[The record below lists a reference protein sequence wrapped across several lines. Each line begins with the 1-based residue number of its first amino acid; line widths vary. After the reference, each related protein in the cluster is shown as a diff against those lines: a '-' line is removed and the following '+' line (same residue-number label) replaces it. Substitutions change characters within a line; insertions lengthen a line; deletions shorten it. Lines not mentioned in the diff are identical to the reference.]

1 MKHLSFLFRSILP
14 ASLFGRLFL
23 SVLMVAVLVLA
34 LIWGW
39 FYQRFYQSL
48 DREADQR
55 LQRIADALRI
65 EISEAEDAED
75 RYSRAMQ
82 SFWQLEKSGGLIQNM
97 YLLDMSAEPPAF
109 IASHSLPGNRALSM
123 LPPTAE
129 EAEDLAFDY
138 INELDRGEMVF
149 PDPYAYGI
157 SRRFKIVLCPVL
169 DELGMLASVIGIEA
183 DMEYL
188 KLVSDF
194 RRLLAET
201 VLAALILSLLVAWLL
216 ARSFSRKITHL
227 NQSLEA
233 VELEQCP
240 KHQPMGVNELDLLGR
255 GIEKLSHEI
264 ARQRLQVQRLYEQKL
279 DELAFTGG
287 AIAHE
292 IRNPLSAIEMHFG
305 LLKRQLTGL
314 AGTQADAA
322 ATALAEISGQL
333 AHLRTLIE
341 NYLTYSR
348 KVQPKSQRVDLKE
361 FFDRLLTSRRAVL
374 TDFACEIDFGSVT
387 HAWFDPTLLQ
397 QVFENLINNSVQA
410 AAGKPLQLKI
420 AIELHGSQLTIRF
433 ADNGPGIAADLR
445 EKLFTPFVSG
455 REGGSGFGLALI
467 RKLVEAHGGEISY
480 IGDEGGGAIFLIEV
494 AQHEDSGGR

>member
-1 MKHLSFLFRSILP
+1 
-14 ASLFGRLFL
+14 
-23 SVLMVAVLVLA
+23 MVAVLVVA

-48 DREADQR
+48 DREADQSLR
-55 LQRIADALRI
+55 RIADGLRMN
-65 EISEAEDAED
+65 ISEADDSED
-75 RYSRAMQ
+75 RHDRAMQ
-82 SFWQLEKSGGLIQNM
+82 SFWQLEKSGGLLQNL
-97 YLLDMSAEPPAF
+97 YLLDMYAEPPAF
-109 IASHSLPGNRALSM
+109 IASYSLPGNRVSVM

-129 EAEDLAFDY
+129 EAEDLVLDY

-149 PDPYAYGI
+149 PDPYSYGV

-169 DELGMLASVIGIEA
+169 DELGMLESVIGIEA

-201 VLAALILSLLVAWLL
+201 MLVALLLSLFVAWLL
-216 ARSFSRKITHL
+216 ARSFSRKIDCL

-233 VELEQCP
+233 VEHEQCP
-240 KHQPMGVNELDLLGR
+240 AHQPMGVNELDLLGR
-255 GIEKLSHEI
+255 GIEKLAQEI
-264 ARQRLQVQRLYEQKL
+264 ARQRQQVQRLYEQKL

-292 IRNPLSAIEMHFG
+292 IRNPLSAVEMHFG
-305 LLKRQLTGL
+305 LLKRQLDGL
-314 AGTQADAA
+314 AGAQAEAA
-322 ATALAEISGQL
+322 ATAVSEIGDQL

-348 KVQPKSQRVDLKE
+348 KVLPKSQRVDLKE
-361 FFDRLLTSRRAVL
+361 FFDRLLASRRSVL
-374 TDFACEIDFGSVT
+374 ADFGCEIDFGSVT

-410 AAGKPLQLKI
+410 AAGRQAQIRI
-420 AIELHGSQLTIRF
+420 AIVQHGSQLTIRF
-433 ADNGPGIAADLR
+433 ADDGPGIPADLC

-455 REGGSGFGLALI
+455 RAGGNGFGLALI

-480 IGDEGGGAIFLIEV
+480 IGEESGGAVFLIEV
-494 AQHEDSGGR
+494 GQHENSGGR

>member
-1 MKHLSFLFRSILP
+1 
-14 ASLFGRLFL
+14 
-23 SVLMVAVLVLA
+23 MVAVLIVA

-48 DREADQR
+48 DREADQSLR
-55 LQRIADALRI
+55 RIADGLRLN
-65 EISEAEDAED
+65 ISEVDDTED
-75 RYSRAMQ
+75 RHSRAMQ
-82 SFWQLEKSGGLIQNM
+82 SFWQLEKSGGLLQNL
-97 YLLDMSAEPPAF
+97 YLLDMYSEPPAF
-109 IASHSLPGNRALSM
+109 IASYSLPGNPASSM

-129 EAEDLAFDY
+129 EAEDLVLDY

-149 PDPYAYGI
+149 PDPYAYGV

-169 DELGMLASVIGIEA
+169 DDFGMLESVIGIEA

-194 RRLLAET
+194 RQLLAET
-201 VLAALILSLLVAWLL
+201 MLVALILSLFVAWLL
-216 ARSFSRKITHL
+216 ARSFSRKIAWL

-233 VELEQCP
+233 VEQEKCP
-240 KHQPMGVNELDLLGR
+240 VHQSMGVNELDLLGR
-255 GIEKLSHEI
+255 GIEKLAKEI
-264 ARQRLQVQRLYEQKL
+264 ARQRQQVQRLYEQKL

-292 IRNPLSAIEMHFG
+292 IRNPLSAVEMHFG
-305 LLKRQLTGL
+305 LLKRQLSGL
-314 AGTQADAA
+314 SGTQAEAA
-322 ATALAEISGQL
+322 ATALSEISDQL

-341 NYLTYSR
+341 NYLAYSR
-348 KVQPKSQRVDLKE
+348 KVPAKSQRVNLKE
-361 FFDRLLTSRRAVL
+361 FFDRLLASRRPVL
-374 TDFACEIDFGSVT
+374 PDFGCEIDFGGIT

-410 AAGKPLQLKI
+410 TAGKQVQIRI
-420 AIELHGSQLTIRF
+420 AIEQHGSQLTIRF
-433 ADNGPGIAADLR
+433 SDDGPGIAAELK

-455 REGGSGFGLALI
+455 RQGGSGFGLALI

-480 IGDEGGGAIFLIEV
+480 IGEEGGGAVFLIEV
-494 AQHEDSGGR
+494 GQYENSGGR